1 MRLRRENPTF
11 VNVMKKWILNILL
24 LAALVMPAGVRAD
37 YWASSMTGRT
47 GLGYTAQRWFA
58 SGPGN
63 KLQASQI
70 KEYWD
75 QGYRITSA
83 AYTSNGWTIVMSTGA
98 QYTMQTYHYG
108 TNWPTDWLDE
118 RLKEGYRMTDVTQGE
133 GGEWFIVMSQSDTPL
148 KDDWIVGDWENTLR
162 YEVKKKWADGYSI
175 DNVCSYT
182 CSRGSGWIV
191 HFVKKPEQQ
200 IVKWTD
206 SNQPYENYIAEMY
219 EKGYVIDIIETGST
233 DEIMMVFTK
242 RADGTLYRWGTNLD
256 SDAFRT
262 EAQNIYDQGGH
273 IAHVGGGLIKEYGSH
288 PETEVNQPMTND
300 STIVYYWRKHR
311 TPPTGGRKTP
321 TVQTDTIAKPKPT
334 PPVKPVR
341 QNDDPPYTFEFKQY
355 QEWVDGAWKIR
366 YAPAKLVIDYDTIT
380 IEYGKQT
387 WTAQWNDIS
396 TDDELTKELFHDL
409 RLGLGEKVSLVF
421 KNIEFRA
428 VDENG
433 YVFLKMNLMSCKDE
447 ADLDPMRRLFTKV
460 IKEY

>member
-1 MRLRRENPTF
+1 
-11 VNVMKKWILNILL
+11 MKKWILNILL
-24 LAALVMPAGVRAD
+24 LAALMLPVGARAD

-47 GLGYTAQRWFA
+47 GLGYTAQKWFY
-58 SGPGN
+58 SGVGN
-63 KLQASQI
+63 ELQATQI

-83 AYTSNGWTIVMSTGA
+83 AYTSNGWTVVMSTGS
-98 QYTMQTYHYG
+98 QYTMQTYHYAKE
-108 TNWPTDWLDE
+108 WPTDWLDQ
-118 RLKEGYRMTDVTQGE
+118 RRNEGYRITDLTQGE
-133 GGEWFIVMSQSDTPL
+133 GGKWFIVMSKSDTPL
-148 KDDWIVGDWENTLR
+148 KDAWTVGDWDNTLR
-162 YEVKKKWADGYSI
+162 YDVKKKWADGYSI

-182 CSRGSGWIV
+182 CSRGSDWII
-191 HFVKKPEQQ
+191 HYVKKPEQQ

-206 SNQPYENYIAEMY
+206 SNQPYENYIDEMY
-219 EKGYVIDIIETGST
+219 QKGYIIDIIETGST

-242 RADGTLYRWGTNLD
+242 RDGDTRYRWGTNLD
-256 SDAFRT
+256 GESFKT

-273 IAHVGGGLIKEYGSH
+273 IAHVGGGMIKEYGRH
-288 PETEVNQPMTND
+288 EETEANQPITND
-300 STIVYYWRKHR
+300 PTIDIVKPKFR
-311 TPPTGGRKTP
+311 TPPTGSRKTP
-321 TVQTDTIAKPKPT
+321 TEQADAIAKPKPT
-334 PPVKPVR
+334 KPEKAVR
-341 QNDDPPYTFEFKQY
+341 QNDDPPYVFEFKQY
-355 QEWVDGAWKIR
+355 QEWVDGKWKMR
-366 YAPAKLVIDYDTIT
+366 YAPAKLVIDFDTIT

-396 TDDELTKELFHDL
+396 SDDELTKELFHDL

>member
-1 MRLRRENPTF
+1 
-11 VNVMKKWILNILL
+11 MKNWILNTLL
-24 LAALVMPAGVRAD
+24 LAALLMPMGARAD

-47 GLGYTAQRWFA
+47 GLGYTAQQWFS
-58 SGPGN
+58 SGLGN
-63 KLQASQI
+63 ELQAVKI

-75 QGYRITSA
+75 KGYRITSA
-83 AYTSNGWTIVMSTGA
+83 AYTSNGWTIVMSAGS

-108 TNWPTDWLDE
+108 TDWPTDWLDH
-118 RLKEGYRMTDVTQGE
+118 RRNEGYRMTDLTQGE
-133 GGEWFIVMSQSDTPL
+133 GGKWFIVMSMSDTPL
-148 KDDWIVGDWENTLR
+148 KDAWTVGDWDNTLR
-162 YEVKKKWADGYSI
+162 NDVKKKWADGYSI

-182 CSRGSGWIV
+182 CTRGSDWII
-191 HFVKKPEQQ
+191 HYVKKPEQQ

-206 SNQPYENYIAEMY
+206 SNQPYENYIEEMY
-219 EKGYVIDIIETGST
+219 QKGYVIDIIEAGPT

-242 RADGTLYRWGTNLD
+242 RVENTNYRWGTNLD
-256 SDAFRT
+256 DEGFKT

-273 IAHVGGGLIKEYGSH
+273 IAHVGGGMIKEYGRH
-288 PETEVNQPMTND
+288 EETEANQPITND
-300 STIVYYWRKHR
+300 PTIDIVKPKFR
-311 TPPTGGRKTP
+311 TNPTGGRKTN
-321 TVQTDTIAKPKPT
+321 TTQADSSAKPRPT
-334 PPVKPVR
+334 QPIKAVR

-355 QEWVDGAWKIR
+355 QEWVDGKWKIR
-366 YAPAKLVIDYDTIT
+366 YAPAKLVIDFDTIT